1 MRLRRCRISAGFRG
15 RGKNLEL
22 PPRPRRTGRQSQE
35 TMKATATTDSFRSL
49 TFLSLSAIFRNMA
62 RSPSFAGVILAA
74 GDSSRMGT
82 DKALLPWP
90 PRVAGQP
97 PSNATFLSAAIASLM
112 SASDFVLIVA
122 GKNEPAL
129 APIVYASGASLVT
142 NPDPGRGQFSSL
154 QVGLHEV
161 LNRGRDAAVI
171 TLVDR
176 PPTGSTTVQMLR
188 DAFEAADQ
196 NIWAIVPEFSGKHGH
211 PYLVGREM
219 MEAFLRVPATAI
231 ARDIEHAHR
240 EHIQYL
246 QVDDPMVALNINTPE
261 DYAGLG

>member
-1 MRLRRCRISAGFRG
+1 
-15 RGKNLEL
+15 
-22 PPRPRRTGRQSQE
+22 
-35 TMKATATTDSFRSL
+35 
-49 TFLSLSAIFRNMA
+49 MA
-62 RSPSFAGVILAA
+62 HASSFAGLILAA
-74 GDSSRMGT
+74 GDSSRMGR

-90 PRVAGQP
+90 PPAAGQA
-97 PSNATFLSAAIASLM
+97 PSSETFLSASIRSL
-112 SASDFVLIVA
+112 SAATEFVLVVV
-122 GKNEPAL
+122 GKNEAAL
-129 APIVYASGASLVT
+129 APIIYADGASLVV

-161 LNRGRDAAVI
+161 LNHGRDAAVI

-176 PPTGSTTVQMLR
+176 PPARTTTIQTLR

-219 MEAFLRVPATAI
+219 MEAFLRVPATSI
-231 ARDIEHAHR
+231 ARDIEHALQ

-246 QVDDPMVALNINTPE
+246 RVDDPLIALNINTPE
-261 DYAGLG
+261 DYAELLARPLQN